1 MEIDEVVEKVVVV
14 EEVTTVTAGDAVTG
28 GSLEAAIVVTAATA
42 PSAVEVALLRQ
53 RAGEDIQGS
62 VENAIEGR
70 RSNLSSHSTRTK
82 EGF

>member
-14 EEVTTVTAGDAVTG
+14 EEVTKVTAGEAVTG

-42 PSAVEVALLRQ
+42 PSAVEAALLRQ
-53 RAGEDIQGS
+53 RAGDDTQGS

-70 RSNLSSHSTRTK
+70 RSNLSSHSTKAKR
-82 EGF
+82 EF